1 MKCPEGS
8 SLFSQNIKMMQQNI
22 MLPWPRS
29 HESIRN
35 VMHFLAIHENE
46 PAGQG
51 SIRQVINDKISD
63 SNFPLPGL

>member
-35 VMHFLAIHENE
+35 VSIFSRFMRTR

-63 SNFPLPGL
+63 SNIPLPGL